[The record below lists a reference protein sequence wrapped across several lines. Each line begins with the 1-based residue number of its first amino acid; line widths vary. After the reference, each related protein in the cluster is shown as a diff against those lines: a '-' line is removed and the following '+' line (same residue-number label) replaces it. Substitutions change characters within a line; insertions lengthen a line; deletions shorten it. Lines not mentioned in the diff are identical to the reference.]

1 VSTGRLSVGV
11 AAASLSLAIAALA
24 LTVRFPLGVA
34 IFVVVTAMII
44 VLTLAPKLPLLHEL
58 PRVGAPHLKATC
70 DRVLSPAPQARL
82 RGGQMLMQIGIAS
95 PTRLED
101 AGLNFLVPEDIPLQL
116 ADHNAMPLNLG
127 ALMPPTNEPV
137 TPGVEWSHYWAGHVD
152 LRIDSTLIYFVVG
165 PIAKGRQFVVR
176 LKVSSEK
183 LYRTFVADFDISDH

>member
-1 VSTGRLSVGV
+1 
-11 AAASLSLAIAALA
+11 
-24 LTVRFPLGVA
+24 
-34 IFVVVTAMII
+34 
-44 VLTLAPKLPLLHEL
+44 
-58 PRVGAPHLKATC
+58 
-70 DRVLSPAPQARL
+70 
-82 RGGQMLMQIGIAS
+82 MQIGIAS